1 MNGIKRIIFY
11 SWQATYEAK
20 TNRYF
25 IENCIKRAIKQ
36 INTNDSVELE
46 VRLDHDTKN
55 KIGSPSIVETILNKI
70 VKSSIFI
77 CDVSIINS
85 NSNEKKTLNPNVA
98 IELGYAASALGWEN
112 IILVFNLSSGNIEDL
127 PFDIRHRRILSYSL
141 KNNEDKKK
149 PRELLVRA
157 IKLHIIQSSHKN
169 KTLEIDILSK
179 NNISINGKIVSNI
192 LKPISKKHFVTTADL
207 KNFGIIKRNDVNPNT
222 IRGIEVVTTYRSENK
237 WIKYIDKIVSEFH
250 DEDPSVFMRGKDT
263 TKLKKIMNLFIDK
276 DSYFEDMCAYISDIN
291 FFNEYIISIENTSSK
306 ATFEDVFVELII
318 SSKEVIIHDTES
330 FPAMPKT
337 NTKKENNGVSV
348 IRTNS
353 SSTIAIEVGTVRPLQ
368 TVRSKSSFYIAS
380 KKELSEFINVNIFM
394 RNNEPF
400 KNKYPINFST
410 NERDMNVNDIIS
422 FSKKL

>member
-179 NNISINGKIVSNI
+179 NN
-192 LKPISKKHFVTTADL
+192 LCT
-207 KNFGIIKRNDVNPNT
+207 RQ
-222 IRGIEVVTTYRSENK
+222 
-237 WIKYIDKIVSEFH
+237 
-250 DEDPSVFMRGKDT
+250 
-263 TKLKKIMNLFIDK
+263 
-276 DSYFEDMCAYISDIN
+276 
-291 FFNEYIISIENTSSK
+291 
-306 ATFEDVFVELII
+306 
-318 SSKEVIIHDTES
+318 
-330 FPAMPKT
+330 KT
-337 NTKKENNGVSV
+337 
-348 IRTNS
+348 
-353 SSTIAIEVGTVRPLQ
+353 
-368 TVRSKSSFYIAS
+368 
-380 KKELSEFINVNIFM
+380 
-394 RNNEPF
+394 
-400 KNKYPINFST
+400 
-410 NERDMNVNDIIS
+410 
-422 FSKKL
+422 